1 MGNGECVV
9 VVVMSCVRG
18 RRQSSMGYRE
28 RCVER
33 CGRKQPL
40 SDNIIEARDVTNMP
54 FESESYP
61 SLFLGSPTTMAAP
74 VVDPY
79 KELPLIK
86 VGQPMP
92 YD

>member
-54 FESESYP
+54 FESRTRVFSWTH
-61 SLFLGSPTTMAAP
+61 LQRW
-74 VVDPY
+74 
-79 KELPLIK
+79 PLLL
-86 VGQPMP
+86 
-92 YD
+92 